1 VGASVRWFVGRDV
14 GTFVGALVGVSDG
27 SFVGGFVGVFVG
39 CLVGS
44 FVGVFVGCGG
54 GGFVGIFVGCLF
66 GGFVGLFV
74 GGRYPQVALSVHPSS
89 IGAFGAEHPQRD
101 GSLLALS
108 GLAQNSSLPFALQ
121 TKNIS
126 GVATLKGAGHPM
138 GAGTF
143 VGGLLGAIPCG
154 SE

>member
-1 VGASVRWFVGRDV
+1 LVRWTRCRYVCRSAG
-14 GTFVGALVGVSDG
+14 GVSDG
-27 SFVGGFVGVFVG
+27 SFVGCFVGVFVG

-89 IGAFGAEHPQRD
+89 IGAFGAEQHPQRD
-101 GSLLALS
+101 GSLLLGAQFSLTVC
-108 GLAQNSSLPFALQ
+108 LAD
-121 TKNIS
+121 KNIC
-126 GVATLKGAGHPM
+126 GVTTLKRSWAPHRGRYFRRWITTWCNTLWFG
-138 GAGTF
+138 
-143 VGGLLGAIPCG
+143 INY
-154 SE
+154 